1 MPDVEAE
8 ACAWAVRL
16 DAGPLDD
23 ADRGRLEAWLAAGER
38 RKGALLRAQAG
49 LRLLDVAGA
58 SAANAPS
65 VGFADSSPAVRGSIL
80 APRSSTAQRG
90 RWIGA
95 ERAETEGAFGA
106 AARRSRGFRPWRI
119 AAAAA
124 VVAVAA
130 LLALA
135 PLRGELRTDV
145 GEQRR
150 VVLDDGSVAL
160 INTDSRLGVK
170 YAEHRRRIALAQGEA
185 WFQVAHDK
193 SRPFVVDAGAVHV
206 QATGTAFSVRRQ
218 PNGVQV
224 AVTEG
229 AVRVWRDGRP
239 GELAVAA
246 GHAAFV
252 PAGADVP
259 RRAQTAP
266 TEDMLAWR
274 RGEIVLNGQ
283 TVEEAAQEFNRY
295 NARKLVVDSSE
306 AGRERIVGYFLIDQP
321 EKFAAAAAR
330 MTGARLRQDGRSIVI
345 ENSQ

>member
-1 MPDVEAE
+1 MSDVEAE

-49 LRLLDVAGA
+49 LRLLAVAGT
-58 SAANAPS
+58 SEN
-65 VGFADSSPAVRGSIL
+65 VPAVRFAHSF
-80 APRSSTAQRG
+80 TAERG
-90 RWIGA
+90 RWTGA
-95 ERAETEGAFGA
+95 ERLETERAFGA
-106 AARRSRGFRPWRI
+106 AAGRSHRPRRI

-124 VVAVAA
+124 VVAVSV
-130 LLALA
+130 LLALT
-135 PLRGELRTDV
+135 PLRGQLRTDV

-170 YAEHRRRIALAQGEA
+170 YAEHRRRIALAEGEA

-193 SRPFVVDAGAVHV
+193 SRPFVVDAGPVHV

-218 PNGVQV
+218 ANGVQI

-229 AVRVWRDGRP
+229 AVRVWRDGGPR
-239 GELAVAA
+239 ELAVSA

-259 RRAQTAP
+259 RRAPTAP

-283 TVEEAAQEFNRY
+283 TVEEAAEEFNRY
-295 NARKLVVDSSE
+295 NARKLVVKSAD

-321 EKFAAAAAR
+321 EKFALAAAR
-330 MTGARLRQDGRSIVI
+330 MTGARVRQDGRGIVI

>member
-1 MPDVEAE
+1 MPDVDAE

-16 DAGPLDD
+16 DAGPLDET
-23 ADRGRLEAWLAAGER
+23 DRGRLDAWLAVGER

-49 LRLLDVAGA
+49 LRLLDAAGA
-58 SAANAPS
+58 SAGKAPF
-65 VGFADSSPAVRGSIL
+65 V
-80 APRSSTAQRG
+80 
-90 RWIGA
+90 
-95 ERAETEGAFGA
+95 
-106 AARRSRGFRPWRI
+106 AARRAPKFRPWRI

-124 VVAVAA
+124 VVAAAA
-130 LLALA
+130 LSALA

-150 VVLDDGSVAL
+150 VMLDDGSVAL
-160 INTDSRLGVK
+160 INTDSRLGVR

-185 WFQVAHDK
+185 WFQVAHDR
-193 SRPFVVDAGAVHV
+193 SRPFVVDAGSVHV

-218 PNGVQV
+218 SNGVQV

-229 AVRVWRDGRP
+229 TVRVWRDGRP
-239 GELAVAA
+239 PELAISA
-246 GHAAFV
+246 GQAAFV

-259 RRAQTAP
+259 RRAQSAP

-283 TVEEAAQEFNRY
+283 TVEEAAEEFNRY
-295 NARKLVVDSSE
+295 NAHKLVVDSSE
-306 AGRERIVGYFLIDQP
+306 VGRERIVGYFLIDQP
-321 EKFAAAAAR
+321 EKFALAAAR
-330 MTGARLRQDGRSIVI
+330 MTGSRVRHDGRSIVI

>member
-23 ADRGRLEAWLAAGER
+23 ADRGRLDAWLAAGER

-49 LRLLDVAGA
+49 LRLLAVAGTSESA
-58 SAANAPS
+58 SS
-65 VGFADSSPAVRGSIL
+65 VRFADSS
-80 APRSSTAQRG
+80 TAERG

-95 ERAETEGAFGA
+95 ERVETVGAFGGA
-106 AARRSRGFRPWRI
+106 VRRNHRPWRI
-119 AAAAA
+119 AAAA
-124 VVAVAA
+124 VVAVSV

-135 PLRGELRTDV
+135 PLRGQLRTDV

-170 YAEHRRRIALAQGEA
+170 YAERRRRIALAEGEA

-193 SRPFVVDAGAVHV
+193 SRPFVVDAGPVHV

-218 PNGVQV
+218 SGGVRV

-229 AVRVWRDGRP
+229 AVRVWRDGRAQ
-239 GELAVAA
+239 ELAVSA
-246 GHAAFV
+246 GQAAFV

-259 RRAQTAP
+259 RRAQAAP

-283 TVEEAAQEFNRY
+283 TVAEAAQEFNRY
-295 NARKLVVDSSE
+295 NARKLVVASGD

-321 EKFAAAAAR
+321 EKFALAAAR
-330 MTGARLRQDGRSIVI
+330 MTGGRLRQEGRSIVI
-345 ENSQ
+345 ESSQ

>member
-1 MPDVEAE
+1 MSDVEAE

-16 DAGPLDD
+16 DAGPLDE
-23 ADRGRLEAWLAAGER
+23 ADRGRLDAWLAAGER
-38 RKGALLRAQAG
+38 RRGALLRAQAG
-49 LRLLDVAGA
+49 LRLIGEAGA
-58 SAANAPS
+58 EGSAANAPS
-65 VGFADSSPAVRGSIL
+65 VGFADSSP
-80 APRSSTAQRG
+80 RSSTAKRG

-95 ERAETEGAFGA
+95 ERAETEGAFGVS
-106 AARRSRGFRPWRI
+106 ARRTAKVRPWRL

-124 VVAVAA
+124 VVAVSA

-135 PLRGELRTDV
+135 PMRGQLRTAV

-150 VVLDDGSVAL
+150 VVLEDGSVAL

-170 YAEHRRRIALAQGEA
+170 YAEHRRRIALAEGEA

-193 SRPFVVDAGAVHV
+193 SRPFVVDAGPVHV

-218 PNGVQV
+218 ANGVQI

-229 AVRVWRDGRP
+229 AVRVWRDGGPR
-239 GELAVAA
+239 ELAVSA

-259 RRAQTAP
+259 RRAPTAP

-283 TVEEAAQEFNRY
+283 TVEEAAEEFNRY
-295 NARKLVVDSSE
+295 NARKLVVKSAD

-321 EKFAAAAAR
+321 EKFALAAAR
-330 MTGARLRQDGRSIVI
+330 MTGARVRQDGRGIVI